1 MRLCI
6 GSYRNISSVFIEPT
20 HTHRHTQ
27 THSHT
32 HICAWF
38 EGICAYFL
46 QKCVQWRTHLSTSF
60 GTYYFSTKVHVV
72 CVLFHVLCNFSHL
85 QLELLRLLHLTLLFF
100 WCFSFFCKLLFQI
113 AHKSKQQGNWKLGTA
128 FRPPF
133 FLRLPLAF
141 CCFQGVSLAIF
152 FKLSVLAAFVQC
164 WATL

>member
-1 MRLCI
+1 MGVIATFQAFLL
-6 GSYRNISSVFIEPT
+6 NQHT
-20 HTHRHTQ
+20 HTDTHRRTPTLTFVHGLRESVRISCRNAFSEERILALPLALIIFQ
-27 THSHT
+27 LKFMLYVFFFMFSA
-32 HICAWF
+32 I
-38 EGICAYFL
+38 FL
-46 QKCVQWRTHLSTSF
+46 IFSWSCFVFFILH
-60 GTYYFSTKVHVV
+60 YYFFGVS
-72 CVLFHVLCNFSHL
+72 L
-85 QLELLRLLHLTLLFF
+85 
-100 WCFSFFCKLLFQI
+100 FFCKLLFQI